1 MTTRNH
7 SAEIAQYTSRKWYLA
22 ILVVILATV
31 GAFVPPLVSAWL
43 FGADKPLVVL
53 SGAEWVSVIT
63 LVTGL
68 YIGGNVW
75 QKHVENRTKRH
86 LASLDPLHSGVDG
99 GDDEEKKEDEIKDED
114 DDSDKEA

>member
-1 MTTRNH
+1 MTAKNH
-7 SAEIAQYTSRKWYLA
+7 IAESAQYTSRKWYLA

-99 GDDEEKKEDEIKDED
+99 GDDEDDEKKTKDED